1 MLNDEKTET
10 RLDQKYPL
18 NVSKEEGASY
28 TPDDSYLLLFHFVSV
43 KFPNFEIGIW
53 NWFSVQDYYYP
64 WLVWIQII
72 QLFGWNHGRETVK
85 PPVLL
90 FIVQPTVNGI
100 ISTLTR
106 VRACIVSKS

>member
-43 KFPNFEIGIW
+43 KFPNFEIGI
-53 NWFSVQDYYYP
+53 
-64 WLVWIQII
+64 
-72 QLFGWNHGRETVK
+72 
-85 PPVLL
+85 
-90 FIVQPTVNGI
+90 
-100 ISTLTR
+100 
-106 VRACIVSKS
+106 